1 MKESK
6 VQKIDFSRKRLS
18 MLADKFYN
26 EGDFLSALRI
36 AYKQLDAYGGDGD
49 IFMRLSDIYEAM
61 NLQGT
66 ALNWWFRFLDIAEEA
81 DLPMPSPVK
90 S

>member
-1 MKESK
+1 MKDNK

-36 AYKQLDAYGGDGD
+36 AYKQLNAYGGDGE
-49 IFMRLSDIYEAM
+49 IFARLSDILE
-61 NLQGT
+61 
-66 ALNWWFRFLDIAEEA
+66 I
-81 DLPMPSPVK
+81 
-90 S
+90 